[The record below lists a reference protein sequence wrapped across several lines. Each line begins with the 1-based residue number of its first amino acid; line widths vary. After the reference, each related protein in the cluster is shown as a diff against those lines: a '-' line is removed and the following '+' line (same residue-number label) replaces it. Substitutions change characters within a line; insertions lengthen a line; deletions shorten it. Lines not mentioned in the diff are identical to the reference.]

1 MLKALVQENET
12 SWKDHLNKLVYAYNC
27 TKHLTIGYSP
37 FYLLFERNPRL
48 TVDLLLT
55 HDTDETQHQTLYI
68 DKWKKAMEEAYNVAA
83 ERSSRRKEQDVKRR
97 QRKIPSH
104 TILQPGDRVSVCNL
118 SERGGTGKIRSYWQ
132 PEIHKVFEGMGDLP
146 VTYKIQPEHNPKAKV

>member
-27 TKHLTIGYSP
+27 TKHSTTGYSP
-37 FYLLFERNPRL
+37 FYLLFGRIPRL
-48 TVDLLLT
+48 PIDSLLT
-55 HDTDETQHQTLYI
+55 YDTDETQCQTSYI
-68 DKWKKAMEEAYNVAA
+68 AKGTKAMEEACKIAA
-83 ERSSRRKEQDVKRR
+83 ERLYRRKEQDVKRR